1 MTDPTNIVLIQDL
14 AHELRDALSPASGAL
29 DLLRIQGQEPR
40 ARTAA
45 ADKIERGLH
54 RALATV
60 DAFLLAA
67 AAEQGSLTLSIRREP
82 MAALARALAESMP
95 ERLRGRWQL
104 LEPLSQDEVA
114 IDRAR
119 AAEALGALV
128 RHACAV
134 AEPGS
139 TVAVRS
145 GGREVRVQARMLGG
159 MTPSSEWFVPFRG
172 RHAGD
177 MALRTARELIRLQ
190 GGALQLLQP
199 APDTLE
205 FVALFAP
212 ASAVATRVP
221 AEDPPAR
228 RRADFAARRP
238 RTAPRSNHILI
249 VDDSAR
255 VRAAYQEILEASGYT
270 VSLAATAEDAQRRL
284 EHERPDAVLID
295 IHLTGMNGFELARA
309 IRARSGGAIQLVM
322 LSGMTL
328 DGTRRRLA
336 EEAGFDAC
344 LDKMA
349 GPIAVHELLRGT
361 LDRTLTP

>member
-1 MTDPTNIVLIQDL
+1 MDTNTVILTQDL
-14 AHELRDALSPASGAL
+14 AHELRDALSPAAGAL
-29 DLLRIQGQEPR
+29 DLLRIQGQEPAAR
-40 ARTAA
+40 AAA
-45 ADKIERGLH
+45 ADKIQRSLQ
-54 RALATV
+54 RALTTV

-67 AAEQGSLTLSIRREP
+67 AAAEGALTFNVRRERVS
-82 MAALARALAESMP
+82 ALVRALSECLP

-104 LEPLSQDEVA
+104 LEPLSQEEVA

-119 AAEALGALV
+119 ASEAVGALV
-128 RHACAV
+128 RFACAI
-134 AEPGS
+134 AEAGGAV
-139 TVAVRS
+139 TVRS
-145 GGREVRVQARMLGG
+145 SGREIRVGVRMVSGVV
-159 MTPSSEWFVPFRG
+159 PSTEWFIPFRG
-172 RHAGD
+172 RQSGD
-177 MALRTARELIRLQ
+177 MALRTARELIQLQ
-190 GGALQLLQP
+190 GGTLELAQP
-199 APDTLE
+199 ETGTVE
-205 FVALFAP
+205 FVAKFAP
-212 ASAVATRVP
+212 GSAASTHSAAEQLSRRAEPAVKRVP
-221 AEDPPAR
+221 MGQ
-228 RRADFAARRP
+228 
-238 RTAPRSNHILI
+238 RSNHILI

-270 VSLAATAEDAQRRL
+270 VSVAVSAEDAQRQL
-284 EHERPDAVLID
+284 ECARPDAVLID

-361 LDRTLTP
+361 LARSLTP

>member
-1 MTDPTNIVLIQDL
+1 MDTNSVILTQDL
-14 AHELRDALSPASGAL
+14 AHELRDALSPAAGAL
-29 DLLRIQGQEPR
+29 DLLRIQGQDPA
-40 ARTAA
+40 ARVAA
-45 ADKIERGLH
+45 ADKIQRSLQ

-60 DAFLLAA
+60 DSFLLAA
-67 AAEQGSLTLSIRREP
+67 AAAEGALTLNLKRER
-82 MAALARALAESMP
+82 MSVLARALSECLP
-95 ERLRGRWQL
+95 EHLRGCWQL
-104 LEPLSQDEVA
+104 LEPLSEEEVA
-114 IDRAR
+114 IDCPRAS
-119 AAEALGALV
+119 EAVGALV
-128 RHACAV
+128 RYAYAI
-134 AEPGS
+134 AEPGGAV
-139 TVAVRS
+139 TVRS
-145 GGREVRVQARMLGG
+145 SGREIRVRVRTLSGVA
-159 MTPSSEWFVPFRG
+159 PSTEWFVPFRG
-172 RHAGD
+172 RHSGD

-190 GGALQLLQP
+190 GGTVELAQP
-199 APDTLE
+199 EAGTVE
-205 FVALFAP
+205 FVAGFAP
-212 ASAVATRVP
+212 GSTASTQVAGEQLTRRAHSAVNRVP
-221 AEDPPAR
+221 
-228 RRADFAARRP
+228 
-238 RTAPRSNHILI
+238 TGQRSNHILI

-270 VSLAATAEDAQRRL
+270 VSVAVSAEDAQRQL
-284 EHERPDAVLID
+284 ERARPDAVLID